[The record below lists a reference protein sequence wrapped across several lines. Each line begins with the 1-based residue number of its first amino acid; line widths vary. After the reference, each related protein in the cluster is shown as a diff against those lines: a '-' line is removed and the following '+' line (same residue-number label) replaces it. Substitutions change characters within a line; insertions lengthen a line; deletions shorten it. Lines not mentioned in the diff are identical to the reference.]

1 MERDFGVRFRW
12 RREAIWGTSFWTL
25 REGEH
30 TADRPRP
37 SRKKP
42 TPRRRSKHVTSR
54 RSTRAEPKA
63 TAIGF
68 VRLEVDLVHEAF
80 RRQGL
85 PFVHRLESIFRE
97 REVVE
102 VEGLLRLT
110 AAVLHALSARGLRV
124 DHWEVRPGGWLS
136 LPEPAHEKLTEP
148 VGHLLNALRSEA
160 WKRVASARAFAFRL
174 SGSGDLRADVTVR
187 RVHRERGHAITLEVF
202 GPLSERDLGEMVREL
217 REDLAVSRVQRV
229 ASRSA

>member
-1 MERDFGVRFRW
+1 M
-12 RREAIWGTSFWTL
+12 
-25 REGEH
+25 
-30 TADRPRP
+30 
-37 SRKKP
+37 
-42 TPRRRSKHVTSR
+42 
-54 RSTRAEPKA
+54 
-63 TAIGF
+63 AIGF

-110 AAVLHALSARGLRV
+110 AAILHALAARGFSRV
-124 DHWEVRPGGWLS
+124 DHWEVRPGGWLP

-160 WKRVASARAFAFRL
+160 WKRVANARAFALRL
-174 SGSGDLRADVTVR
+174 SGSSDLRADVTVR
-187 RVHRERGHAITLEVF
+187 RVHRERGHAITLELF
-202 GPLSERDLGEMVREL
+202 GPLSERDLEGMVREL
-217 REDLAVSRVQRV
+217 REDLAVARVQRV
-229 ASRSA
+229 ASRPA